1 MFQEKNPTTQGIHM
15 ISDTADRVTILVV
28 DDEAGVRR
36 LVSRII
42 ERNGYTCF
50 QAGCGK
56 DALAVLEK
64 ESVDAVI
71 TDIAMPGMDGIE
83 LTETIKRRY
92 DADVIM
98 MTGYF
103 KDLKYGDAIA
113 KGASDFLQKPF
124 EHGEFAIRLKRVLK
138 ERQMT
143 KALNKNL
150 EKMTVILDGVIN
162 ALSYTV
168 EARDPYTAGHQ
179 KRVTA
184 IAAAIAK
191 ELQLSPDQVRAI
203 EMAGMI
209 HDLGKIAIPAEI
221 LSKPGRIS
229 ETEFNLL
236 KIHPQVGYD
245 ILKDIRFSMPIADI
259 VLQHHERINGQGYP
273 RSLEGSEILLEARI
287 IAVADVVEAM
297 SSHRPYRPALG
308 LDKAL
313 DEIKKNKG
321 TLYDPDVVD
330 ACCRIMEDGQM
341 PEL

>member
-1 MFQEKNPTTQGIHM
+1 M
-15 ISDTADRVTILVV
+15 ISDTAENVTILVV
-28 DDEAGVRR
+28 DDEESLRR
-36 LVSRII
+36 LVTRII
-42 ERNGYTCF
+42 EPIGYTCF

-56 DALAVLEK
+56 DALTILEK
-64 ESVDAVI
+64 EPVDVVV

-83 LTETIKRRY
+83 LTEIIKSRY

-124 EHGEFAIRLKRVLK
+124 EHGEFVIRLKRVLR

-150 EKMTVILDGVIN
+150 EKMEVILDGVIN

-184 IAAAIAK
+184 IAVAIAK

-245 ILKDIRFSMPIADI
+245 ILKDIRFSMPIAEI
-259 VLQHHERINGQGYP
+259 VFQHHERLNGQGYP
-273 RSLEGSEILLEARI
+273 RGLQGSEILQEARI

-313 DEIKKNKG
+313 EEIQKNKG
-321 TLYDPDVVD
+321 ILYDPDVVD
-330 ACCRIMEDGQM
+330 ICCRIMKEGQI
-341 PEL
+341 PL